1 MTIDPKS
8 LTVPALTNYLQSAV
22 SPRPIALVSSTG
34 RDGHVNLSPF
44 SFFNLFSLNPPIVIF
59 STSRRVRD
67 NSVKHTYENVLE
79 VPEVVIHIVSHSM
92 VQQTS
97 LASTEYPRDVNEFLK
112 AGFTQLK
119 STIVLPPRVGE
130 APVAM
135 ECKVTQVIP
144 LGTEGGAGNLVV
156 CEVMLIHIRD
166 EVLGADEKID
176 PFKLD
181 AVARLGGDWYA
192 RVNAPMIFSVPKP
205 LVKKGIGID
214 SLPAFIRNSK
224 ELSGND
230 LGQLAN
236 VTAIPELDLT
246 HPVFTKSQLQVRDP
260 GSAVFLA
267 KRLLAESKI
276 EEAWQVL
283 LYKEKDPAG

>member
-8 LTVPALTNYLQSAV
+8 LTIPVLTNYLQSAV
-22 SPRPIALVSSTG
+22 SPRPIALVSSMG
-34 RDGHVNLSPF
+34 SDGHINLSPF
-44 SFFNLFSLNPPIVIF
+44 SFFNLFSLNPPILIF

-67 NSVKHTYENVLE
+67 NTVKHTYENVLE

-97 LASTEYPRDVNEFLK
+97 LASTEYPKEVNEFVK
-112 AGFTQLK
+112 AGFTQVR
-119 STIVLPPRVGE
+119 SNIVLPPRVGE

-135 ECKVTQVIP
+135 ECKVNQVIP
-144 LGTEGGAGNLVV
+144 LGTEGGSGNLVL
-156 CEVMLIHIRD
+156 CEVLLIHIRE
-166 EVLGADEKID
+166 EVLGPDERID
-176 PFKLD
+176 PFRLD

-192 RVNAPMIFSVPKP
+192 RVNAPLVFNVPKP

-214 SLPAFIRNSK
+214 SLPAFIRDSK

-236 VTAIPELDLT
+236 VTAVPELDLA
-246 HPVFTKSQLQVRDP
+246 HPIFTTSQLHVREP
-260 GSAVFLA
+260 KTAIFLA

-276 EEAWQVL
+276 DEAWQVL